1 MENLM
6 PPLVAIK
13 HRDGM
18 ISVPQGTL
26 NDWPMAQFASTKD
39 RGIVVKALGLEL
51 TSAFLAVFDASG
63 QQIIGEEALLR
74 ASIRRKALSAAD
86 VFKSA
91 QGGDCLVEFDRLCR
105 SLHLMNHLAG
115 SNTHRTLFLNVY
127 PELLMSSGT
136 QHIEAFER
144 ILQDQGLS
152 PADIVLEIFEST
164 VPAEHAPHLAQA
176 IKNYRARGYRIAIDD
191 YGFLDSNLSRL
202 LSLSPEIVKLDRVVI
217 NAISREP
224 AKKAQE
230 LLCLFVKRLHDMG
243 SQVVI
248 EGINSAEQLMLAQDS
263 GADMLQG
270 YFLSEPRYINKEN
283 FVNVLPT

>member
-1 MENLM
+1 M
-6 PPLVAIK
+6 PPLVALK
-13 HRDGM
+13 HRDGV
-18 ISVPQGTL
+18 INVPQGTL

-51 TSAFLAVFDASG
+51 TSAFLAVFDAHTR
-63 QQIIGEEALLR
+63 QIIGEEALLR

-115 SNTHRTLFLNVY
+115 SNTQRTLFLNVY

-136 QHIEAFER
+136 PHIEAFER

-152 PADIVLEIFEST
+152 PADIVLEVFEST
-164 VPAEHAPHLAQA
+164 IPPGQTTQLAHA
-176 IKNYRARGYRIAIDD
+176 IKNYRARGYKIAIDD
-191 YGFLDSNLSRL
+191 YGFLNSNLNRL
-202 LSLSPEIVKLDRVVI
+202 LTLSPEIVKLDRVVMDTVSKE
-217 NAISREP
+217 AAP
-224 AKKAQE
+224 KAQQ
-230 LLCLFVKRLHDMG
+230 LLCQFVERLHGMG

-248 EGINSAEQLMLAQDS
+248 EGINNAEQLALAQDS

-270 YFLSEPRYINKEN
+270 YFLSEPRYLNNEN
-283 FVNVLPT
+283 FVNVVTAQS

>member
-1 MENLM
+1 M

-13 HRDGM
+13 HRDGV

-51 TSAFLAVFDASG
+51 TSAFLAVFDANT
-63 QQIIGEEALLR
+63 QKIIGEEALLR

-91 QGGDCLVEFDRLCR
+91 LAGDCLVEFDRLCR

-152 PADIVLEIFEST
+152 PADIVLEIFEAT
-164 VPAEHAPHLAQA
+164 IPAEQTALLAQA
-176 IKNYRARGYRIAIDD
+176 IKNYRARGYRIAVDD
-191 YGFLDSNLSRL
+191 YGFLNSNLSRL
-202 LSLSPEIVKLDRVVI
+202 LTLSPEIVKLDRVVM
-217 NAISREP
+217 NNISQASSP
-224 AKKAQE
+224 QA
-230 LLCLFVKRLHDMG
+230 LLCQFVKRLHDMG

-248 EGINSAEQLMLAQDS
+248 EGINSAEQLELAQES

-270 YFLSEPRYINKEN
+270 YFLSEPRYLNKES

>member
-1 MENLM
+1 M

-13 HRDGM
+13 HRNGV

-51 TSAFLAVFDASG
+51 TSAFLAVFDTHTL
-63 QQIIGEEALLR
+63 QIIGEEALLR

-91 QGGDCLVEFDRLCR
+91 QSGGCLVEFDRLCR

-115 SNTHRTLFLNVY
+115 PNQRRTLFLNVY
-127 PELLMSSGT
+127 PELLMSSGI

-164 VPAEHAPHLAQA
+164 IPEGQISRLAQA
-176 IKNYRARGYRIAIDD
+176 IKNYRARGYQIAVDD
-191 YGFLDSNLSRL
+191 YGFLSSNLSRL
-202 LSLSPEIVKLDRVVI
+202 LALSPEIVKLDRVVI
-217 NAISREP
+217 NQLSQEHP
-224 AKKAQE
+224 VQAQKF
-230 LLCLFVKRLHDMG
+230 LCQFVNRLHDMG

-248 EGINSAEQLMLAQDS
+248 EGINSAEHLRLARES
-263 GADMLQG
+263 GANMLQG
-270 YFLSEPRYINKEN
+270 YFLSEPRYLNKEN
-283 FVNVLPT
+283 FVNALLS

>member
-1 MENLM
+1 M
-6 PPLVAIK
+6 PPLVAVK
-13 HRDGM
+13 HRDGV
-18 ISVPQGTL
+18 INVPQGTL

-51 TSAFLAVFDASG
+51 TSAFLAVFDAHSR
-63 QQIIGEEALLR
+63 QIIGEEALLR

-86 VFKSA
+86 VFRSA

-115 SNTHRTLFLNVY
+115 SNTQRTLFLNVY

-144 ILQDQGLS
+144 ILRDQGLS

-164 VPAEHAPHLAQA
+164 IPPGQTTQLAQA
-176 IKNYRARGYRIAIDD
+176 IKNYRARGYKIAIDD
-191 YGFLDSNLSRL
+191 YGFLNSNLSRL
-202 LSLSPEIVKLDRVVI
+202 LTLSPEIVKLDRVVMDTVSKE
-217 NAISREP
+217 AAP
-224 AKKAQE
+224 KAQQ
-230 LLCLFVKRLHDMG
+230 LLCQFVERLHGMG
-243 SQVVI
+243 SKVVI
-248 EGINSAEQLMLAQDS
+248 EGINNAEQLTLAQDS

-270 YFLSEPRYINKEN
+270 YFLSEPRYLNNEN
-283 FVNVLPT
+283 FVNVVTAQT

>member
-1 MENLM
+1 M

-13 HRDGM
+13 HRDGI

-26 NDWPMAQFASTKD
+26 NDWPMAQFSSTKD

-51 TSAFLAVFDASG
+51 TSAFLAVFDAQT
-63 QQIIGEEALLR
+63 QQIMGEEALLR

-164 VPAEHAPHLAQA
+164 VPAGQTAHLAQA
-176 IKNYRARGYRIAIDD
+176 IKNYRARGYRIAVDD
-191 YGFLDSNLSRL
+191 YGFLNSNLSRL
-202 LSLSPEIVKLDRVVI
+202 LTLNPEIVKLDRVVM
-217 NAISREP
+217 NTISKEP
-224 AKKAQE
+224 PEQAQQ
-230 LLCLFVKRLHDMG
+230 LLCQFVERLHDMG
-243 SQVVI
+243 SKVVI
-248 EGINSAEQLMLAQDS
+248 EGINSAEQLVLAQES

-270 YFLSEPRYINKEN
+270 YFLSEPRYLNKEN

>member
-1 MENLM
+1 M
-6 PPLVAIK
+6 PPLVAVK
-13 HRDGM
+13 HRDGV
-18 ISVPQGTL
+18 INVPQGTL

-51 TSAFLAVFDASG
+51 TSAFLAVFDAHTR
-63 QQIIGEEALLR
+63 QIIGEEALLR

-115 SNTHRTLFLNVY
+115 SNTQRTLFLNVY

-144 ILQDQGLS
+144 ILHDQGLS

-164 VPAEHAPHLAQA
+164 IPPGQTTQLAQA
-176 IKNYRARGYRIAIDD
+176 IKNYRARGYRIAVDD
-191 YGFLDSNLSRL
+191 YGFLSSNLNRL
-202 LSLSPEIVKLDRVVI
+202 LTLSPEIVKLDRVVM
-217 NAISREP
+217 NTVSKETAP
-224 AKKAQE
+224 KAQQ
-230 LLCLFVKRLHDMG
+230 LLCQFVERLHGMG

-248 EGINSAEQLMLAQDS
+248 EGINNAEQLALAQES

-270 YFLSEPRYINKEN
+270 YFLSEPRYLNNEN
-283 FVNVLPT
+283 FVNVVTAQT